1 MRYFW
6 ITAGLV
12 RREQCGDVSTV
23 VLSCRALV
31 YGLVRMYVDGHFP
44 EWQSEG
50 EPAVWM
56 ERALSDFIQRLRKD
70 CG

>member
-1 MRYFW
+1 M
-6 ITAGLV
+6 
-12 RREQCGDVSTV
+12 STV
-23 VLSCRALV
+23 GLSCRALV

-44 EWQSEG
+44 EWQPEG